1 LRKRSIKEPNLKIDR
16 ELYKDFMLDPS
27 LYLVAYQKLRSKPG
41 SMTPGITP
49 TTLDGM
55 SLEEIY
61 KIIEALR
68 TEKFQF
74 TPGRRI
80 YIPKSLGK
88 TRPITIGNPR
98 DKLVQEG
105 MRLVLEAI
113 YEPIFLPCSHGFR
126 SQRSCHSA
134 LREIFTKFIGCT

>member
-1 LRKRSIKEPNLKIDR
+1 
-16 ELYKDFMLDPS
+16 MLDPG

-55 SLEEIY
+55 SLDEIY
-61 KIIEALR
+61 KIIESLR
-68 TEKFQF
+68 SEKFQF

-80 YIPKSLGK
+80 HIQKSSGK
-88 TRPITIGNPR
+88 SRPLTIGNPR

-105 MRLVLEAI
+105 IRLVLEAI

-126 SQRSCHSA
+126 PKRSPHTA
-134 LREIFTKFIGCT
+134 LRTVFSTFVGCT